1 MPKFNAYFRYICV
14 YKIDVY
20 YLRLLHLISIHTRYC
35 FVPLND
41 IYETEPLGNAPLYIC
56 QIWSPKTNEDFEN
69 DPPVKWSAPLA
80 GNKWPVP

>member
-20 YLRLLHLISIHTRYC
+20 YLRLLHLISIRARYC

-41 IYETEPLGNAPLYIC
+41 IYETEPLGNASLSVKY
-56 QIWSPKTNEDFEN
+56 
-69 DPPVKWSAPLA
+69 DPSKPMKILKMTPQ
-80 GNKWPVP
+80 

>member
-20 YLRLLHLISIHTRYC
+20 YLRLLHLISIHARHC

-41 IYETEPLGNAPLYIC
+41 IYETEPLGNAPLSVKYD
-56 QIWSPKTNEDFEN
+56 SPKPMKILKMT
-69 DPPVKWSAPLA
+69 PQ
-80 GNKWPVP
+80 